1 MNTTPTR
8 LAVAD
13 ITATLVTH
21 FDLPALLERIAATAL
36 NGFDATTAVISL
48 LEGDELHVVATSSVN
63 DVVTDDRLF
72 TTGPV
77 LTSAL
82 ETAVA
87 MIGDVTEQ
95 GAGRW
100 ESYRALAQSSG
111 LGAVRVYPITSL
123 GLGLGALAV
132 HTTDMW
138 GSERPDELGQMLAD
152 LTSLAL
158 TTGATEV
165 RRTDG
170 TSAVRS
176 VLNGAAAISGATGV
190 LAEYFG
196 DSTTEARIRLARLAR
211 AHGTTDSKH
220 AAAIIAAQNVAP
232 ADIGSSELIHLPK
245 APVPPRRFD
254 S

>member
-1 MNTTPTR
+1 VNTTPTR

-21 FDLPALLERIAATAL
+21 FDLPALLERIATTAL
-36 NGFDATTAVISL
+36 NGFDARIVVISL
-48 LEGDELHVVATSSVN
+48 LEGDELHAVATSAVG

-77 LTSAL
+77 LTSAR

-87 MIGDVTEQ
+87 MIGDVTVP
-95 GAGRW
+95 GTGRW
-100 ESYRALAQSSG
+100 ESYRTLAQSSG
-111 LGAVRVYPITSL
+111 MGAVRAYPIASL
-123 GLGLGALAV
+123 GVGLGSLAV
-132 HTTDMW
+132 HTANPW

-152 LTSLAL
+152 LASLAL
-158 TTGATEV
+158 TTSTTDV

-170 TSAVRS
+170 TSAVQS

-196 DSTTEARIRLARLAR
+196 DSTTEARIRLSRLAR

-232 ADIGSSELIHLPK
+232 ADIGSSELIHVPK